1 MDHYAILGVPPTAT
15 NLELNTAF
23 KQKKNSST
31 LNNKVRNSYNLLKNR
46 GKRNEYNRTRRA
58 AVLPATL
65 PAVLPAEIDYI
76 YVVDNLTK
84 EGYSDPVWD
93 PNGIR
98 DFRRKVNEKL
108 QEGYKLHGDPIV
120 TKGAIKK
127 TWTSTSYPTTTS
139 DTMYSNNMIYQVMI
153 KGMGGE
159 QFTSYKLLPIR
170 VDTGEQSMVTIVPE
184 QMKDRDAFI
193 RDINTHLREG
203 WKLYNKPVEL
213 EVNRNVANS
222 YAPWGYIYQAFVK

>member
-1 MDHYAILGVPPTAT
+1 M
-15 NLELNTAF
+15 
-23 KQKKNSST
+23 
-31 LNNKVRNSYNLLKNR
+31 LKNR

-58 AVLPATL
+58 ATLPATL

-84 EGYSDPVWD
+84 PGYSYPEWD

-98 DFRRKVNEKL
+98 DFQVKVNEKL
-108 QEGYKLHGDPIV
+108 QQGYKLHGDPIV

-127 TWTSTSYPTTTS
+127 TWTSTIYFTTTS

-170 VDTGEQSMVTIVPE
+170 VGTTGEQQSIVSIVPE
-184 QMKDRDAFI
+184 QMKERDAFI

-203 WKLYNKPVEL
+203 WKLYGGPVEL
-213 EVNRNVANS
+213 QINRHVADFRNGGG
-222 YAPWGYIYQAFVK
+222 GYIYQAFVK

>member
-1 MDHYAILGVPPTAT
+1 MDHYAILGVSPTAT

-46 GKRNEYNRTRRA
+46 ERRNAYNRTRRA
-58 AVLPATL
+58 PNVAAT
-65 PAVLPAEIDYI
+65 LPAEIDYI

-84 EGYSDPVWD
+84 PGYSYPEWD
-93 PNGIR
+93 SNGIR
-98 DFRRKVNEKL
+98 DFQVKVNEKL
-108 QEGYKLHGDPIV
+108 QAGYKLHGDPIV
-120 TKGAIKK
+120 TRGVINKR
-127 TWTSTSYPTTTS
+127 WTTTTYPTTTS
-139 DTMYSNNMIYQVMI
+139 DRMYSNNIIYQVMI

-170 VDTGEQSMVTIVPE
+170 VDMGEQSQASALPE
-184 QMKDRDAFI
+184 EMKNRDNFI
-193 RDINTHLREG
+193 KDINTHLREG

>member
-1 MDHYAILGVPPTAT
+1 MDHYAVLGVPPTAT

-31 LNNKVRNSYNLLKNR
+31 LNNNVRNSYTLLKNR
-46 GKRNEYNRTRRA
+46 GRRNEYNRTRRA
-58 AVLPATL
+58 AT
-65 PAVLPAEIDYI
+65 LPAEIDYI
-76 YVVDNLTK
+76 YVVDNLTQNTH
-84 EGYSDPVWD
+84 YSYPQWD

-98 DFRRKVNEKL
+98 DFQVKVNEKL
-108 QEGYKLHGDPIV
+108 QQGYKLHGDPIV
-120 TKGAIKK
+120 TKGVIKK
-127 TWTSTSYPTTTS
+127 TWTTTTYPRTTS

-159 QFTSYKLLPIR
+159 QYTTYKLLPIR
-170 VDTGEQSMVTIVPE
+170 VDMGSQSMASALPE
-184 QMKDRDAFI
+184 EMKKKDAFI
-193 RDINTHLREG
+193 KDINKHLREG

-213 EVNRNVANS
+213 EINRNVASS